1 MNSTASLLI
10 FSPHHGPALTACVL
24 HYTPTSPLGRSLPSL
39 RSVYPSVSLLLSNAK
54 GGTGI
59 STCCPSPTAFAL
71 GLGPDL
77 PWEDEPSPGILRLS
91 TAKILTLLSLLMP
104 AFSLPYSPRSLT
116 LPLLLLPVFVA
127 PLPNSLKLLP
137 RFRCVV

>member
-10 FSPHHGPALTACVL
+10 FSPHHDPGLLSVL
-24 HYTPTSPLGRSLPSL
+24 HYLTPSSLGRALPVT
-39 RSVYPSVSLLLSNAK
+39 RSVYPSVSLLQSNAK

-59 STCCPSPTAFAL
+59 STSCPSPTTFVL

-77 PWEDEPSPGILRLS
+77 PWEDEPSPGNLRLS

-104 AFSLPYSPRSLT
+104 AFSLPCSPPS
-116 LPLLLLPVFVA
+116 LPLRLQPAHVA
-127 PLPNSLKLLP
+127 PLPIVYHDP
-137 RFRCVV
+137 